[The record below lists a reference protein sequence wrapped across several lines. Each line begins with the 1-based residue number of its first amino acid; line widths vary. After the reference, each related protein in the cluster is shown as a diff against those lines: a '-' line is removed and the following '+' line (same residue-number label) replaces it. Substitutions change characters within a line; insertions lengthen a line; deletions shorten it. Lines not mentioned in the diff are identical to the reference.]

1 MSKGTSQNCCWQCP
15 IPAASRHW
23 LMPHRR
29 HSNTSRYIWFSLL
42 WGHASLPVSLDTHKI
57 LFMPSKSG
65 ASVSSSLVEVLQLNP
80 VGLPSQIPW
89 QFLLPLP
96 DPQVENPDMGL
107 RIFIIVVELL
117 WYYCSLVYGL
127 PTLQIWDLI
136 LLLLCPFYCLIV
148 SSPLSLDMGIFFG
161 RFPHP
166 SVTGCSTASCNLSVL
181 TGGSEHM
188 SFYSTILNQSSLTF
202 NTALTLL

>member
-1 MSKGTSQNCCWQCP
+1 MSGTPCP
-15 IPAASRHW
+15 PCQWFGLRWPSPRVYRLYVRANGDLQEGSCQRAPPRTAVGSAPVPAASRHW

-42 WGHASLPVSLDTHKI
+42 WSHSSLPVSPDTHKI
-57 LFMPSKSG
+57 LFMPSKSW
-65 ASVSSSLVEVLQLNP
+65 ASVSPSLVEVLQLNP
-80 VGLPSQIPW
+80 VGLQSQIPW

-96 DPQVENPDMGL
+96 DPQVGNPDMGL

-117 WYYCSLVYGL
+117 WYYSPVCGL

-148 SSPLSLDMGIFFG
+148 SSPLSLDMGYLFW
-161 RFPHP
+161 
-166 SVTGCSTASCNLSVL
+166 SVPASFCHWL
-181 TGGSEHM
+181 
-188 SFYSTILNQSSLTF
+188 F
-202 NTALTLL
+202 NG